1 MLGEH
6 KKRTTA
12 TPELDMPRIVPKPFE
27 VLKHDE
33 NQTTIAGD
41 RLKPETNYEGLERQW
56 VRDSWKERT
65 LFDSHIPDIYSLDDS
80 MRGEKSMADEKKAKP
95 EHIRAGVLSL
105 SVWTNKGE
113 KGTYKTFSI
122 QRGYQKDGAWANTET
137 MRGQDLLPLAELLR
151 KAYDQFVAV
160 AREKEGE

>member
-1 MLGEH
+1 MNKPKLEVN
-6 KKRTTA
+6 RT
-12 TPELDMPRIVPKPFE
+12 VPKASE
-27 VLKHDE
+27 MLKNDE
-33 NQTTIAGD
+33 NQTSIDGAH
-41 RLKPETNYEGLERQW
+41 LKSEPDYERLERQW
-56 VRDSWKERT
+56 VRDSWKERE
-65 LFDSHIPDIYSLDDS
+65 LFDSHLPEVYSSDISS
-80 MRGEKSMADEKKAKP
+80 MRGEIMADEKKAKP

-113 KGTYKTFSI
+113 KGTYKTFSM
-122 QRGYQKDGAWANTET
+122 QRGYQKDGVWANTET